1 LDARDIYEHPHTKN
15 GPSRKKTKTKT
26 KKTKKRESVAY
37 IYITHTRRFFA
48 GREFFV
54 GFFVCLWSAKGIS
67 SQEAGEEEEDAFV
80 RALSAVR
87 RRHLCVPGRET
98 TTTTKKQPVAFD
110 DERKR

>member
-1 LDARDIYEHPHTKN
+1 MDARDIYEHPHTKN
-15 GPSRKKTKTKT
+15 GPSRKKKKTKT
-26 KKTKKRESVAY
+26 KKTKKKRESVAH

-48 GREFFV
+48 GREFCL
-54 GFFVCLWSAKGIS
+54 GFFVALWSAKGIS
-67 SQEAGEEEEDAFV
+67 SKEAGEEEDAFV

>member
-1 LDARDIYEHPHTKN
+1 MDARDIYEHPHTKN
-15 GPSRKKTKTKT
+15 GPSRKK
-26 KKTKKRESVAY
+26 KKTKKRESVAHIY

-48 GREFFV
+48 GREFCL
-54 GFFVCLWSAKGIS
+54 GFFVALWSAKGIS
-67 SQEAGEEEEDAFV
+67 SKEAGEEEDAFV

>member
-1 LDARDIYEHPHTKN
+1 MDARDIYEHPHTKN
-15 GPSRKKTKTKT
+15 GPSRKK
-26 KKTKKRESVAY
+26 KKTKKRESVAYIY

-48 GREFFV
+48 GREFCL
-54 GFFVCLWSAKGIS
+54 GFFVALWSAKGIS
-67 SQEAGEEEEDAFV
+67 SKEAGEEEDAFV

-98 TTTTKKQPVAFD
+98 TTTTTKKQPVAFD